1 MPSPLAV
8 PCHGPFGHTV
18 GPHAARPARR
28 VEACAN
34 GAGAREGFDGPFEKG
49 DRRAQ
54 TVCCGPEPRSE
65 FESGVPMTMV
75 LSVVY
80 LASVTVSATHGS
92 PFRRTSM
99 VPVKVDTRREAVGR
113 ERRCN

>member
-1 MPSPLAV
+1 
-8 PCHGPFGHTV
+8 
-18 GPHAARPARR
+18 
-28 VEACAN
+28 
-34 GAGAREGFDGPFEKG
+34 
-49 DRRAQ
+49 
-54 TVCCGPEPRSE
+54 
-65 FESGVPMTMV
+65 MTMV